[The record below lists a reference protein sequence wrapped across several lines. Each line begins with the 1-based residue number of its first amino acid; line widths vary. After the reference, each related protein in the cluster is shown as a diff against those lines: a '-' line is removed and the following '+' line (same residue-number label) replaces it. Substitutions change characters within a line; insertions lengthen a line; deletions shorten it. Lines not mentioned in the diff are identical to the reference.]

1 VSAEVAS
8 TRLPKEIL
16 REIDREAARRGI
28 SRSVYLADI
37 IERGALRE
45 PSADGAVATAEAL
58 TSELREIRE
67 GQRSL
72 THALRDLHSALKAG
86 AFRSS
91 AASPCVA
98 SAAPAGPAII
108 DRLMFSTFFSETL
121 IKRVSALLNRNPGE
135 LSQVV
140 REAREQAEAEA
151 KLWRERLQETESP
164 KGSS

>member
-1 VSAEVAS
+1 MSAEVAS

-45 PSADGAVATAEAL
+45 PSADGAATAEAL
-58 TSELREIRE
+58 ASELREIRE

-86 AFRSS
+86 GFPSS
-91 AASPCVA
+91 AASPCGA

-108 DRLMFSTFFSETL
+108 DRVMFSTFFSETL

-135 LSQVV
+135 LSQMV

-151 KLWRERLQETESP
+151 KLWRERLQRTESP